1 MNQYRNSYIDT
12 TAGNGTRIDML
23 LSLYDRAIATIR
35 FAQYAKE
42 ANDNQLLTR
51 KLLEANRV
59 MLALHG
65 GLNTEEFD
73 MAVAVGQL
81 LNFVMLRLEQHNFE
95 EAVYF
100 LEKLQT
106 SFGQIRDEAVALE
119 RAGKIP
125 PMSASK
131 GLDTVA

>member
-1 MNQYRNSYIDT
+1 MNQYKSSFIDT
-12 TAGNGTRIDML
+12 TANGCTRIDML

-35 FAQYAKE
+35 FAQYAEE
-42 ANDNQLLTR
+42 ANDTQLLTR

-65 GLNTEEFD
+65 GLNTED
-73 MAVAVGQL
+73 YDVAVGIAQL
-81 LNFVMLRLEQHNFE
+81 LNYVMLRLEQHNFD

-106 SFGQIRDEAVALE
+106 SYEQIRDEAAALE
-119 RAGKIP
+119 KDGKIP

-131 GLDTVA
+131 GLDTVV

>member
-1 MNQYRNSYIDT
+1 MNQYQSSYIDT
-12 TAGNGTRIDML
+12 TANACTRIDML

-42 ANDNQLLTR
+42 ANDTELLTR

-65 GLNTEEFD
+65 GLNTEEYD
-73 MAVAVGQL
+73 MAVAVAQL
-81 LNFVMLRLEQHNFE
+81 LNFVMLRLEQHNFD

-119 RAGKIP
+119 QQGKIP